1 MINLRFHM
9 VSLVAVFF
17 ALAIGIAIGAT
28 VVDQGVLT
36 QTERRLSS
44 FDAKLQERDRS
55 LSALRKELRAEKVLV
70 EQLGP
75 KANAERLDGRTF
87 VVVALADVSVE
98 SIRATTRTL
107 SGAGAE
113 VQGSYRLDRSV
124 MLSSA
129 REQRRAR
136 VLLGLPEVAGEG
148 GLAGLRDALDA
159 RIAQSFAAPLLA
171 PALGSLIDSGFVT
184 AVGATKPVT
193 LRSSVETVLLERSVG
208 VADTAGIAETAAIA
222 ESSASSGATP
232 ATVPSTTSARTSG
245 VKDDRGAVGG
255 TEAGLR
261 LVLAIR
267 AIDAHKIT
275 VALSG
280 NSLTDTVTGA
290 IRVGELRDAVS
301 TVDGVESVGGAS
313 SLVFALV
320 DRPSADAAHFG
331 VLRGARRRIAR

>member
-44 FDAKLQERDRS
+44 FDTRLQERDRS
-55 LSALRKELRAEKVLV
+55 LNGLRRELKAERVLV
-70 EQLGP
+70 DQLGP
-75 KANAERLDGRTF
+75 KANADRLAGRAF
-87 VVVALADVSVE
+87 VVVALADVNVE
-98 SIRATTRTL
+98 TIRATTRTL

-113 VQGSYRLDRSV
+113 VAGTYRLDRSV

-148 GLAGLRDALDA
+148 GLAGLRDSLDA
-159 RIAQSFAAPLLA
+159 RIGQSFAAPLLA

-193 LRSSVETVLLERSVG
+193 LSSSVETVLLERSVG
-208 VADTAGIAETAAIA
+208 AVDVTETDETTALA
-222 ESSASSGATP
+222 ESSDSPRAAP
-232 ATVPSTTSARTSG
+232 ATVFSTTSARTSG
-245 VKDDRGAVGG
+245 EKDVRGAVGG
-255 TEAGLR
+255 TQVGLR
-261 LVLAIR
+261 FVLAIR
-267 AIDAHKIT
+267 AIDAHRIT

-280 NSLTDTVTGA
+280 NSLTDTVSGA

-301 TVDGVESVGGAS
+301 TVDGVESIGGAS
-313 SLVFALV
+313 ALVFALV
-320 DRPSADAAHFG
+320 DRPSADAEHFG

>member
-55 LSALRKELRAEKVLV
+55 LNGLRRELKAEKVLV
-70 EQLGP
+70 DQLGP
-75 KANAERLDGRTF
+75 KANADRLAGRAF
-87 VVVALADVSVE
+87 VVVALADVNVE
-98 SIRATTRTL
+98 TIQATTRTL

-113 VQGSYRLDRSV
+113 VAGTYRLDRSV

-136 VLLGLPEVAGEG
+136 MLLGLPEVAGEG
-148 GLAGLRDALDA
+148 GLAGLRDSLDA
-159 RIAQSFAAPLLA
+159 RIGQSFAAPLLA

-193 LRSSVETVLLERSVG
+193 LSSSVETVLLERSVG
-208 VADTAGIAETAAIA
+208 AVDATETDETTALAKSSNSPGAAP
-222 ESSASSGATP
+222 AS
-232 ATVPSTTSARTSG
+232 VFSTTSARTSG
-245 VKDDRGAVGG
+245 EKDVRGAVGG
-255 TEAGLR
+255 TQVGVR
-261 LVLAIR
+261 FVLAIR
-267 AIDAHKIT
+267 AIDAHRIT

-280 NSLTDTVTGA
+280 NSLADTVSGA

-313 SLVFALV
+313 ALVFALV
-320 DRPSADAAHFG
+320 DRPSADAEHFG